1 MTNALAIASVTAV
14 LKDVLENGI
23 IARAGSTGI
32 GDVSIMAMPPDRL
45 ATGPDERSQLN
56 LFLYRV
62 APFSGLRPPAR
73 TEPEAGQNPLVLD
86 LWYLLTA
93 CGAED
98 LHSEILL
105 GCAMNLLHESP
116 VLSPERIRA
125 ALGPTR
131 AKGKKN
137 QLTPAQAA
145 LSGSRL
151 AEQVQRIKIN
161 PKFLSFEEMSKIWT
175 AVQGRYRPSMA
186 YEVSAVVIGGG
197 RARAAGAV

>member
-1 MTNALAIASVTAV
+1 LTNPLAIASVTAV

-23 IARAGSTGI
+23 IPTAGSKGI
-32 GDVSIMAMPPDRL
+32 GDVSITAMPPDRL
-45 ATGPDERSQLN
+45 AAGPDERSQLN

-62 APFSGLRPPAR
+62 APFSGLRPAAQ
-73 TEPEAGQNPLVLD
+73 TEPEAGENPLVLE

-105 GCAMNLLHESP
+105 GSAMHVLHDSP

-125 ALGPTR
+125 ALGP
-131 AKGKKN
+131 AGSKGKKH
-137 QLTPAQAA
+137 QSSPALAA
-145 LSGSRL
+145 LSASRL
-151 AEQVQRIKIN
+151 AEQVQRINIK
-161 PKFLSFEEMSKIWT
+161 PKFLSFDEMSKIWS

-197 RARAAGAV
+197 RARAAVAA